1 MQYVAELNASMVPA
15 RAAPV
20 HLKCARNTAV
30 HVEAVESMSCPQ
42 IASLASYNLQLLLF
56 RIFVIL
62 DRLHLVRVEDVPHH
76 QTTKTLREH

>member
-62 DRLHLVRVEDVPHH
+62 DIVRVEDVPHH